1 MVEPWLTSPYPW
13 LASGKDHE
21 GLPLVR
27 HVELCHRILD
37 RSLLALL
44 VALLLG
50 RLPWSGNQETC
61 PPGLAVLFEM
71 QTAKGPNLQ
80 QFQPMLLSAP
90 PRYVSLL
97 VSEP

>member
-1 MVEPWLTSPYPW
+1 MAEPWLTSPYPW
-13 LASGKDHE
+13 LASGKDRE

-37 RSLLALL
+37 RSPLELL

-50 RLPWSGNQETC
+50 RLPWSGNQEAC
-61 PPGLAVLFEM
+61 PAGLAVLVEV
-71 QTAKGPNLQ
+71 QTSQRPNLQ
-80 QFQPMLLSAP
+80 QLRPMLLSAQ
-90 PRYVSLL
+90 PRYAAVL